1 MYYRRMEITKRE
13 ILASVSII
21 AVLLMVGMWLSGLI
35 TDARLDRDEIYN
47 KAAKITDGD
56 IFEYGMRTNVG
67 NAFVY
72 GDLLAVDTV
81 TYPEI
86 GGEYMYVRKVTERYT
101 MHTRV
106 VTRTRTVNGKTQ
118 TYTTTENYWS
128 WDEIH
133 RESKMC
139 SEISFAGVVLPSNK
153 IDIPGVYKIDTIKE
167 SSKIRYVYYGVGT
180 KYVGTIF
187 ADLRDGTIPDG
198 TRFYSNNTIEETVEQ
213 LQSFN
218 WNILFW
224 IFWIGLTA
232 VAVYG
237 FYYLEN
243 NWLE

>member
-13 ILASVSII
+13 ILASISII
-21 AVLLMVGMWLSGLI
+21 AILLTIGLWISSSI
-35 TDARLDRDEIYN
+35 TNARLDRDEIYN
-47 KAAKITDGD
+47 KAAKITDSD

-72 GDLLAVDTV
+72 GDLSAVDTV

-86 GGEYMYVRKVTERYT
+86 GGEYMYVRKVKEKYT
-101 MHTRV
+101 RHTRT
-106 VTRTRTVNGKTQ
+106 VTKTRVVNGKTQ
-118 TYTTTENYWS
+118 TYTTTETYWT
-128 WDEIH
+128 WDEVD

-139 SEISFAGVVLPSNK
+139 NEISFTGVVFPSNK
-153 IDIPGVYKIDTIKE
+153 IDIPGAYHIKTIKE
-167 SSKIRYVYYGVGT
+167 SSKIRYVYYGVGI

-187 ADLRDGTIPDG
+187 ADLRDGTIPDS
-198 TRFYSNNTIEETVEQ
+198 TRFYNNRTIEETVEQ

-224 IFWIGLTA
+224 IFWIALTGT
-232 VAVYG
+232 AVYG